1 MQYIV
6 MISTT
11 DNPYTERTVF
21 GPFKD
26 VEEIKKW
33 LENKYDNSEYV
44 IDIFPVKYPY
54 N

>member
-1 MQYIV
+1 

-11 DNPYTERTVF
+11 YSPYVERTVF

-33 LENKYDNSEYV
+33 LENRYNNWKYTIE
-44 IDIFPVKYPY
+44 IFPVKNPY

>member
-1 MQYIV
+1 MNYIV

-11 DNPYTERTVF
+11 DSPYIKRKVF
-21 GPFKD
+21 GPFND

-33 LENKYDNSEYV
+33 LENRYNNSEFV

-54 N
+54 S